1 MDPGKRVIKMWGSG
15 STWKNKI
22 KTRALLTLSADISQC
37 IKNLQTLS
45 TLEESAGQDFLGLQN
60 ISNSEAKVLMP
71 FDTG

>member
-1 MDPGKRVIKMWGSG
+1 M
-15 STWKNKI
+15 
-22 KTRALLTLSADISQC
+22 RALLTLSADISQR

-45 TLEESAGQDFLGLQN
+45 TLEESAGQDFLVVQN